1 MKKLFLVLAL
11 SLVSA
16 TAAVAQ
22 PTAAPT
28 PASTTAPVS
37 AADRAAYDAAFQE
50 SLRKPIDPPT
60 LVRYA
65 EAAIKIGDLEG
76 AIAALERLLL
86 VDADNPDVQLELGVL
101 YFRLGSMEAAKS
113 YLESVS
119 GSRRASAD
127 QKAKADSFIKEA
139 RNP

>member
-1 MKKLFLVLAL
+1 MQKIVLVLAFCL
-11 SLVSA
+11 ASASL
-16 TAAVAQ
+16 AVAQ
-22 PTAAPT
+22 QNVAPT
-28 PASTTAPVS
+28 LRQVS

-86 VDADNPDVQLELGVL
+86 VDAENPEVQLELGVL

-113 YLESVS
+113 YLQAVS
-119 GSRRASAD
+119 GSRRASPE
-127 QKAKADSFIKEA
+127 QKSKADSFIKEA
-139 RNP
+139 RTP

>member
-1 MKKLFLVLAL
+1 MKKVFLILAFL
-11 SLVSA
+11 LASA
-16 TAAVAQ
+16 SAAVAQ
-22 PTAAPT
+22 QAPAPAAAPRQ
-28 PASTTAPVS
+28 VS

-50 SLRKPIDPPT
+50 SLRNPVDPPT

-86 VDADNPDVQLELGVL
+86 VDAENPEVQLELGVL

-113 YLESVS
+113 YLQTVS
-119 GSRRASAD
+119 SSRRASAE
-127 QKAKADSFIKEA
+127 QKSKAESFIKEA

>member
-1 MKKLFLVLAL
+1 MKRFVLVLAFCL
-11 SLVSA
+11 ASA
-16 TAAVAQ
+16 PVALAQ
-22 PTAAPT
+22 QNAAPT
-28 PASTTAPVS
+28 LRQVS
-37 AADRAAYDAAFQE
+37 AADRAAYDEAFQE

-86 VDADNPDVQLELGVL
+86 VDAENPEVQLELGVL

-113 YLESVS
+113 YLQAVS
-119 GSRRASAD
+119 GSRRASAE
-127 QKAKADSFIKEA
+127 QKSKADSFIKEA
-139 RNP
+139 RSP

>member
-1 MKKLFLVLAL
+1 MKRIVLVLAFCL
-11 SLVSA
+11 ASASL
-16 TAAVAQ
+16 AVAQ
-22 PTAAPT
+22 QNVAPT
-28 PASTTAPVS
+28 LRQVS

-86 VDADNPDVQLELGVL
+86 VDAENPEVQLELGVL

-113 YLESVS
+113 YLQAVS
-119 GSRRASAD
+119 GSRRASPE
-127 QKAKADSFIKEA
+127 QKSKADSFIKEA
-139 RNP
+139 RTP

>member
-1 MKKLFLVLAL
+1 MKRFVLVLAFCL
-11 SLVSA
+11 ASA
-16 TAAVAQ
+16 SAAVAQ
-22 PTAAPT
+22 QSAAPT
-28 PASTTAPVS
+28 TSRQVS

-86 VDADNPDVQLELGVL
+86 VDAENPEVQLELGVL

-113 YLESVS
+113 YLQAVS
-119 GSRRASAD
+119 GSRRASAE
-127 QKAKADSFIKEA
+127 QKSKADSFIKEA
-139 RNP
+139 RSP